1 MNDISAYRSRQFTDE
16 DIQKLI
22 LYHGN
27 MTPAETNKVLSI
39 MQFHFQQS
47 INCCQTTALSYGF
60 RVLGFNVTPDA
71 IFSTLELDIDTV
83 IEEGLSLAET
93 HEMALRFI
101 AKSRLPV
108 FVEAYHLDEHLGLT
122 DEDVWEACSKDF
134 AADGNDVLILNFHTG
149 IAHGRTD
156 GGGHFALLAGSIPDT
171 RELVISDVHPLKYGA
186 HWAAPIGKLHTAM
199 ADKDNSGRARGILRL
214 GRTDGQAR
222 RPLKGLEKADTLL
235 DWLAPPKP
243 YVSSHFQRY
252 IPTIW
257 KSHLGTMNMEGI
269 SAIALACRVIGEAA
283 SQVSSVDE
291 IMRSLGASYTEELN
305 TFASSGHVLQFLND
319 LQRAGYIR
327 TKPYQTAIPKPLGAE
342 LLRTLLE
349 EANCGSGQ
357 HAVLVPF
364 DLGVAFNS
372 DVQSQELGE
381 ANVLSHGTFSWG
393 VIADFNV
400 DADVDDRNGLV
411 IASAHNIAAVSRL
424 WKCSLAS
431 FAKAIAATGA
441 ESIIVLSAVSLD
453 DQRTKLEKILSIL
466 DQNHEGSLA
475 AADLVASLTAHGIRI
490 TLDEAQAIITETA
503 FAKGDTL
510 DHTAA
515 IETLVN
521 ALALRPEHSRR
532 GHPRYE
538 VLREFLEENGCFD
551 NNLGFATTHLAL
563 LTSDIRRCVQF
574 YNGIIGWPLYKTV
587 DRAHAGAKIDQLGSS
602 WASFG
607 AFASFTVFHLWKIP
621 PGREG
626 HGPWA
631 SDYDTPTALRPE
643 TAGDRRM
650 SFRDIPF
657 PFLGVILNRR
667 FFDKQMERI
676 KAKGPDTIWAQI
688 SDADRLLDN
697 GEIDSAIVFRDP
709 DGYPLVFFV
718 SALGEDEFKARYP
731 VAPFVYGTEI
741 RAASPDLDEQQKKVH
756 GDLAHIATCPVI
768 ASYRKDPTRL
778 PLVERW
784 LATHAY
790 GKDSLAQHE
799 HYYQTVLGC
808 ELVAKTYDQDTK
820 VTQDIYLWDTHYLVT
835 RTRTDYF
842 GPMAGGDEG
851 HHNMGG
857 NKGEVLVPHYGLN
870 IGYEKFAELRRSVQ
884 TVMKRH
890 GVPQDLCVSFSKMG
904 HAPARN
910 LLDSFHLLF
919 ADDPD
924 TCLSMFICDPSGNMN
939 EIKWY
944 LDFGEMFKEQ
954 GTLGMSDIEIDNS
967 MVLDHFPREVLTMM
981 ERRGLRGD
989 QEGLEVFRSEQAKAE
1004 TPPQS

>member
-1 MNDISAYRSRQFTDE
+1 MLVEERYCSRQIADG
-16 DIQKLI
+16 DIENL
-22 LYHGN
+22 LMYHASLD
-27 MTPAETNKVLSI
+27 PIDTNKIASI
-39 MQFHFQQS
+39 MKFHFQQS
-47 INCCQTTALSYGF
+47 INCCQTTALTYGL
-60 RVLGFNVTPDA
+60 RVLGFNITPDD

-83 IEEGLSLAET
+83 IEEGLSLAQT

-108 FVEAYHLDEHLGLT
+108 FAEAYHLDKHLGIT
-122 DEDVWEACSKDF
+122 DDDVWEVCSKDL
-134 AADGNDVLILNFHTG
+134 AVDGNDVLILNFHSG
-149 IAHGRTD
+149 IAHGRSD
-156 GGGHFALLAGSIPDT
+156 GGGHFALLAGSIADT
-171 RELVISDVHPLKYGA
+171 RELVISDVHPMKYGA
-186 HWAAPIGKLHTAM
+186 HWAAPVEKMHAAM
-199 ADKDNSGRARGILRL
+199 AAMESSGRARGILRL
-214 GRTDGQAR
+214 GRSDRHAQ
-222 RPLKGLEKADTLL
+222 RPLKGLAKADTLL
-235 DWLAPPKP
+235 DWIAPPKP
-243 YVSSHFQRY
+243 YVAGHFQRY
-252 IPTIW
+252 IPAIW
-257 KSHLGTMNMEGI
+257 NSHLGTMNMEGI
-269 SAIALACRVIGEAA
+269 SAVALACRILGEAT

-305 TFASSGHVLQFLND
+305 SFASSDHVMQLLNK
-319 LQRAGYIR
+319 LSRSGYIR
-327 TKPYQTAIPKPLGAE
+327 SKPYEAAIPGPLSAE

-349 EANCGSGQ
+349 EANCGSGE
-357 HAVLVPF
+357 HAILLPF
-364 DLGVAFNS
+364 DLGIAFDS
-372 DVQSQELGE
+372 DVQSRSSGE

-393 VIADFNV
+393 IVADFNG
-400 DADVDDRNGLV
+400 DADADDRNGLV
-411 IASAHNIAAVSRL
+411 IASAHNMDAVGRL
-424 WKCSLAS
+424 WKCSLAN
-431 FAKAIAATGA
+431 FAKAVNAAGA
-441 ESIIVLSAVSLD
+441 RSLVVLSAASLE
-453 DQRTKLEKILSIL
+453 DQRTKLEKILAIL
-466 DQNHEGSLA
+466 DHNHEGSLA
-475 AADLVASLTAHGIRI
+475 AADLVASLTQHGIRV
-490 TLDEAQAIITETA
+490 TLDEAQSIIKETA
-503 FAKGDTL
+503 FAHGESL

-515 IETLVN
+515 IETLVD

-532 GHPRYE
+532 DHPRHE
-538 VLREFLEENGCFD
+538 ILRQFLEDNGCFD

-587 DRAHAGAKIDQLGSS
+587 DRAHAGAEAEQLGAS

-607 AFASFTVFHLWKIP
+607 AFASFTVFHLWKVP

-631 SDYDTPTALRPE
+631 SDYDTPTALL
-643 TAGDRRM
+643 AGAAEDASL
-650 SFRDIPF
+650 SFRQIPF
-657 PFLGVILNRR
+657 PFLGVVLNRR
-667 FFDKQMERI
+667 FFNKQMERI
-676 KAKGPDTIWAQI
+676 RSKSPDTRWARI
-688 SDADRLLDN
+688 SDASQLFAD
-697 GEIDSAIVFRDP
+697 GEIESGIVFRDP

-718 SALGEDEFKARYP
+718 SALSEAGYAEKYP
-731 VAPFVYGTEI
+731 VVPFIYGTEI
-741 RAASPDLDEQQKKVH
+741 RAASPDLDEQRKKVH

-768 ASYRKDPTRL
+768 ASYRRDPARL

-808 ELVAKTYDQDTK
+808 ALITKTYDEETK
-820 VTQDIYLWDTHYLVT
+820 VTQDVYAWEKHYLVT
-835 RTRTDYF
+835 RTRIDYF

-870 IGYEKFAELRRSVQ
+870 IAYEKFAELRKSVQ
-884 TVMKRH
+884 LVMKRH

-924 TCLSMFICDPSGNMN
+924 TCLSMFVCDPSGNMN

-954 GTLGMSDIEIDNS
+954 GTLGMADIAIDNS
-967 MVLDHFPREVLTMM
+967 MVLDHFPRAVLEMM

-989 QEGLEVFRSEQAKAE
+989 QEGMEVFRAEQTTAGSA
-1004 TPPQS
+1004 